1 MKKIFILLIICFC
14 ASMAKAETFFE
25 ECENIPGVTTVYV
38 SKAMISLAGDLNID
52 SDNMDFNSIAS
63 KIDGLWVVNAEN
75 DKARIIKDKAKNL
88 FNGKDYEKLVSVR
101 EDDETVDILMRSLG
115 KGKNECIIKALE
127 SDEATIVIIT
137 GSFTLLDIASATRTS
152 R

>member
-63 KIDGLWVVNAEN
+63 KIDGLWVVNAETTKPESSKTKPRICSTVKTTRN
-75 DKARIIKDKAKNL
+75 SCPYVKTTKPSTFSCAPSARARMN
-88 FNGKDYEKLVSVR
+88 
-101 EDDETVDILMRSLG
+101 
-115 KGKNECIIKALE
+115 A
-127 SDEATIVIIT
+127 
-137 GSFTLLDIASATRTS
+137 
-152 R
+152 

>member
-75 DKARIIKDKAKNL
+75 D
-88 FNGKDYEKLVSVR
+88 YEKLVSVR
-101 EDDETVDILMRSLG
+101 EDDETVDILMRPLG

-137 GSFTLLDIASATRTS
+137 GSFTLQDIASATRTS